1 MKFTPD
7 KYHCPES
14 CLCGICQNE
23 NECDEACEEYKQMVA
38 GCHGDSCYCKVK
50 KEVIS

>member
-7 KYHCPES
+7 TNHCPES

-23 NECDEACEEYKQMVA
+23 VDCDEPCEEYQHMA
-38 GCHGDSCYCKVK
+38 TGCNDDCAVCKAK
-50 KEVIS
+50 KVIL